1 MRYFDRRH
9 VESCLDISL
18 CLNLSQKAFEL
29 QSQGLVQQ
37 PDRTIIAS
45 GDGRLMGTMP
55 AYISEGN
62 YAGFGLKA
70 ILADF
75 SVSEPHEGCIL
86 LYDRRGMMAVD
97 ASSVTEIRTASAS
110 AWATHLLA
118 PAGATRLAI
127 LGTGIQAKKHL
138 QMMKAVRPIRSVT
151 VWGWREASA
160 QRFADWA
167 QTETGIDV
175 RIVQTPAEAVADAD
189 IICTVTASRE
199 PLLSAADLPER
210 CHINA
215 VGASAMGFQEL
226 DADVYRVCDYFLDS
240 RNASAAASQCLQQ
253 ARAKGYLSP
262 EDPGREI
269 GELHPEQPLQLTGQ
283 RTLFKSIGLAVQDLV
298 FAREIVRISAS

>member
-9 VESCLDISL
+9 VESCLDIPL
-18 CLNLSQKAFEL
+18 CLELSQKAFEL
-29 QSQGLVQQ
+29 HSQGLVQQ

-55 AYISEGN
+55 AYISRGD

-86 LYDRRGMMAVD
+86 LYDTQGMVAVD
-97 ASSVTEIRTASAS
+97 ASSVTELRTAAAS
-110 AWATHLLA
+110 AWATDLLA
-118 PAGATRLAI
+118 PEGASQLAI
-127 LGTGIQAKKHL
+127 LGTGIQARKHL
-138 QMMKAVRPIRSVT
+138 QMMKAIRPVESVT
-151 VWGWREASA
+151 IWGWREAGVR
-160 QRFADWA
+160 RFADWA
-167 QTETGIDV
+167 QTETGIEIRVAD
-175 RIVQTPAEAVADAD
+175 TPAEAVAEAD

-199 PLLSAADLPER
+199 PLLSASDLPEK

-226 DADVYRVCDYFLDS
+226 DADVYRDCDYFLDS
-240 RNASAAASQCLQQ
+240 RLASAAASQCLQQ
-253 ARAKGYLSP
+253 AKEQGYISP
-262 EDPGREI
+262 DDQGREI
-269 GELHPEQPLQLTGQ
+269 GELSPVHPVELTSQ

-298 FAREIVRISAS
+298 FAREILRLSA